1 MSPTTAKRL
10 YDSGAFV
17 VMLDVPKG
25 TEFGIDFPS
34 WNVGERLAN
43 ILAREQS
50 FNGGQVGWN
59 RSCGSDLCPWKIQQN
74 VMSKLTSE

>member
-1 MSPTTAKRL
+1 MAGLSMSPTMAKRL

-34 WNVGERLAN
+34 WNVG
-43 ILAREQS
+43 
-50 FNGGQVGWN
+50 
-59 RSCGSDLCPWKIQQN
+59 DK
-74 VMSKLTSE
+74 

>member
-1 MSPTTAKRL
+1 MVGLSMSPTMAKRL

-34 WNVGERLAN
+34 WNVGEKW
-43 ILAREQS
+43 
-50 FNGGQVGWN
+50 V
-59 RSCGSDLCPWKIQQN
+59 
-74 VMSKLTSE
+74 SKLVKYLKYECLFL

>member
-34 WNVGERLAN
+34 WNVGERLEDSA
-43 ILAREQS
+43 
-50 FNGGQVGWN
+50 G
-59 RSCGSDLCPWKIQQN
+59 
-74 VMSKLTSE
+74 